1 MKDVSAARWAFGGM
15 VALAVAMGIGRFVY
29 TPILP
34 AMAQALRLDH
44 ATTGWI
50 ASANFLGY
58 LLGAFWA
65 STLMPRA
72 NAALFGGLL
81 LSAMTT
87 AAMGMVSSS
96 TIFIALRF
104 AGGVASA
111 LVLVCGSAIVL
122 DKLQEKGRDGL
133 SALHFAGVGLGIA
146 VSALL
151 VTVLSD
157 RGADWRALWIA
168 SGALSLLAAI
178 ALPFLLAGGQAH
190 TTPAPN
196 AKPPASANK
205 RIVTALLWAYG
216 LFGFGYVITATFLV
230 VQVRQ
235 TAPSAEPWVWLIVG
249 VTAVPSVAAW
259 TWIGARIG
267 LLRSYALASAL
278 EAVGVA
284 ASVLMP
290 TRAGALIAA
299 ALLGGTF
306 VGLTAL
312 GLRAAR
318 EHAPDPERMIA
329 WMTAAFGL
337 GQIIGP
343 IFAGQLAAHTGNFTI
358 STLVAAATLLV
369 AAVLTGFARVNRS
382 GSGGA

>member
-1 MKDVSAARWAFGGM
+1 M

-34 AMAQALRLDH
+34 AMTQALRLDH
-44 ATTGWI
+44 AMAGWI

-65 STLMPRA
+65 SFLMRRA
-72 NAALFGGLL
+72 NLAMFGGLL
-81 LSAMTT
+81 ASAVTT
-87 AAMGMVSSS
+87 GTMGLVSSA
-96 TIFIALRF
+96 TMFLVLRF
-104 AGGVASA
+104 LGGAASA
-111 LVLVCGSAIVL
+111 LVLVCGSAIIL
-122 DKLQEKGRDGL
+122 DKLQEKSRSEL

-146 VSALL
+146 LSAVL
-151 VTVLSD
+151 VTALSGQ
-157 RGADWRALWIA
+157 GADWRQLWLA
-168 SGALSLLAAI
+168 SGALSLMAAV
-178 ALPFLLAGGQAH
+178 ALFFMLPRGETSDSSVQV
-190 TTPAPN
+190 
-196 AKPPASANK
+196 AKPPSTSDSRA
-205 RIVTALLWAYG
+205 ITALLWGYG

-235 TAPSAEPWVWLIVG
+235 TAPSVEPWVWLIVG
-249 VTAVPSVAAW
+249 LTALPSVAAW
-259 TWIGARIG
+259 TWVGAHFG
-267 LLRSYALASAL
+267 LLRSYAAASAL

-284 ASVLMP
+284 ISVLMP
-290 TRAGALIAA
+290 TVAGGLIAA

-318 EHAPDPERMIA
+318 EHAANPERMIA

-343 IFAGQLAAHTGNFTI
+343 IYAGQLAAHTGNFN
-358 STLVAAATLLV
+358 AATLTAAAALMIAAALTAV
-369 AAVLTGFARVNRS
+369 A
-382 GSGGA
+382 

>member
-1 MKDVSAARWAFGGM
+1 MKDISAARWALGGM

-34 AMAQALRLDH
+34 VMAQTLGMDH
-44 ATTGWI
+44 AIAGWI

-65 STLMPRA
+65 SFLMRRE
-72 NAALFGGLL
+72 NLALFGGLFA
-81 LSAMTT
+81 SAATT
-87 AAMGMVSSS
+87 AVMGLVSSD
-96 TIFIALRF
+96 TMFIALRF
-104 AGGVASA
+104 IGGVASA

-122 DKLQEKGRDGL
+122 DKLQEKGRSGL

-146 VSALL
+146 LSAVLVSALSHL
-151 VTVLSD
+151 
-157 RGADWRALWIA
+157 GADWRQLWIA

-178 ALPFLLAGGQAH
+178 ALFFMLPRNGTHKPAA
-190 TTPAPN
+190 TPASPSDSR
-196 AKPPASANK
+196 A
-205 RIVTALLWAYG
+205 ITALLWGYG

-235 TAPSAEPWVWLIVG
+235 TAPSVEPWVWLIVG
-249 VTAVPSVAAW
+249 LAALPSVAAW
-259 TWIGARIG
+259 TWIGDRFG
-267 LLRSYALASAL
+267 LLRSYAAASAL

-284 ASVLMP
+284 ISVLMP
-290 TRAGALIAA
+290 TIAGGVIAA

-318 EHAPDPERMIA
+318 QHARDPERMIA

-343 IFAGQLAAHTGNFTI
+343 IFAGQLAAHTGNFT
-358 STLVAAATLLV
+358 AATLT
-369 AAVLTGFARVNRS
+369 AAAALMLAAALTAL
-382 GSGGA
+382 A

>member
-1 MKDVSAARWAFGGM
+1 M
-15 VALAVAMGIGRFVY
+15 
-29 TPILP
+29 T
-34 AMAQALRLDH
+34 QALHLDH
-44 ATTGWI
+44 ATAGWI

-65 STLMPRA
+65 SSLMPRA
-72 NAALFGGLL
+72 SMALFGGLI
-81 LSAMTT
+81 LSAVTT

-96 TIFIALRF
+96 ALFIALRF

-146 VSALL
+146 VSAAL
-151 VTVLSD
+151 VTVLTD
-157 RGADWRALWIA
+157 RGADWQTLWIA
-168 SGALSLLAAI
+168 SGALSLLAAV
-178 ALPFLLAGGQAH
+178 ALPFLLAPGQAR
-190 TTPAPN
+190 TAPAPN
-196 AKPPASANK
+196 APRQASANK
-205 RIVTALLWAYG
+205 RVVAALLWAYG

-235 TAPSAEPWVWLIVG
+235 TAPSTEPWVWLIVG

-267 LLRSYALASAL
+267 LLRSYALASVV

-284 ASVLMP
+284 ASVTMP

-318 EHAPDPERMIA
+318 EHAPDPERMIG

-337 GQIIGP
+337 GQIVGP
-343 IFAGQLAAHTGNFTI
+343 IFAGQLAAHTGNFTVP
-358 STLVAAATLLV
+358 TLVAAATLLV
-369 AAVLTGFARVNRS
+369 AAALTGFVSASRS
-382 GSGGA
+382 GSDGA